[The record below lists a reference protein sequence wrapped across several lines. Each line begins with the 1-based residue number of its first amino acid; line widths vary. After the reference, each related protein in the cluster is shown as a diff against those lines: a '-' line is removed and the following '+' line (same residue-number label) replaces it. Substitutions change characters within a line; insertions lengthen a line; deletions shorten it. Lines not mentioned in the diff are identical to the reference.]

1 MNVIADIV
9 PGFAELPI
17 PTEGAQIFAR
27 AGGSTGGSGPPLLLP
42 HGYPQ
47 TKAHAGSGR
56 CSRQILLG

>member
-1 MNVIADIV
+1 MNVIADLV

-27 AGGSTGGSGPPLLLP
+27 AGGSGLPLLLP

>member
-1 MNVIADIV
+1 MNGIADLC
-9 PGFAELPI
+9 PGFAEHRI
-17 PTEGAQIFAR
+17 PTDDAPIFAR
-27 AGGSTGGSGPPLLLP
+27 TGGSGPPLLLP

>member
-1 MNVIADIV
+1 MNLIADRV
-9 PGFAELPI
+9 AGFAEHHI

-27 AGGSTGGSGPPLLLP
+27 TGGSAGGSGPPLLLP

>member
-17 PTEGAQIFAR
+17 PTEGAQIFACT
-27 AGGSTGGSGPPLLLP
+27 GGSTAGSAGGSGPPLLPP

-47 TKAHAGSGR
+47 TKAHAGSG
-56 CSRQILLG
+56 